1 LTHSDSEKRSL
12 PTLFILLLSAISGV
26 AASIVMYLVGNTFF
40 AVAYGL
46 LIFLFNL
53 TLLSLIL
60 NKQIDRTFSFRAF
73 AHGVYLYVVLG
84 FIASVCILLIPNAT
98 IQLNVNS
105 LLSTFASLAPLSYL
119 RVISAFFLTGL
130 FPGLIVYFVFMQ
142 KYDFNLVERIG
153 IVLLIS
159 YCFTMISGLLL
170 GLIEAFSTISYVLSF
185 WLFSGILLGYRQ
197 IKHGKKPDVPVNS
210 SLFSIDINL
219 LALILVASALIVLS
233 YIQVLASAPMSG
245 IVGGDVLDYMVAA
258 TRFSW
263 SDFAGWSPYVWSNN
277 FYLLISNLAGLPM
290 HLVYVGLQFY
300 LIIPIAGFYFFAR
313 TIFPGYKKI
322 AAIAT
327 MLCFF
332 VAGVTSWFLF
342 SQTTNLLAAYQ
353 NPDLVNKIFSYASFP
368 GITPLALSPWIF
380 DFGFLFFALAFVY
393 RAVFK
398 KERKLVNYFLPA
410 IFAAADF
417 FSHSLNILFVFI
429 FSIAIFFVFFA
440 GCRKYLLKL
449 SLLTLAFVLALDPL
463 SKWMLVDNIY
473 AAVAA
478 VGILNFG
485 SIFPSVVGAIAI
497 VFGGLFTV
505 LYIKKRRLSFQT
517 KRSFDIIGKITLVL
531 SNSKTKLLF
540 YIGAFTFFGISVF
553 IYLNIDPNAI
563 DPNANP
569 SIAWIICRSFG
580 IIFPFAL
587 ASIPFMIR
595 QKRSSLLFT
604 SVMSLAIFA
613 STVITVSLPAIIPPY
628 IGYVRYVS
636 YLVIPL
642 SILAAFGIFNSL
654 EHLKKRHFRR
664 LFVVLLV
671 VLVSTS
677 ILSQAY
683 VRERLFDLGQS
694 QTKVTLVYNLPGIS
708 GGLLLTGDAIAQ
720 IFEGY
725 ITTWNDTRIAIIN
738 PSANLPNQT
747 IIKFYRSDSSNT
759 TYVFTRYLADQRPDL
774 KIIVGS
780 DPPSKW
786 LSDGQG
792 KRGNSG
798 VASAVSSTQYAIGYV
813 ELAYALANNLNVVS
827 VQNLWFREDTVALI
841 IPDNPLTAD
850 SVEAIDWINVNLP
863 KGTTILPLS
872 LTSEKILSNFVLDV
886 KVTPY
891 FQAWRLMD
899 VLNSSSPE
907 ILMNCLNTLG
917 INYVFADAKDSFSDS
932 FRSTIQSLPM
942 VYSNNETTI
951 YNTRTSVF
959 NDSTVM
965 PYLDSLFKKIT
976 FSLYEQY
983 TGSTPMNNKVIWFSN
998 ISATGD
1004 MQVSSN
1010 NISINETNFS
1020 VHSMQVTTSNSSVSY
1035 EGKMLSDF
1043 SVKGAGD
1050 IFASSMKSANL
1061 SAAMGPNTIVD
1072 LIGSQDVSI
1081 LLRDAEINF
1090 KLGST
1095 YESFNN
1101 ANISII
1107 LETPTSLVSIC
1118 RQPLV
1123 AVNGNLTG
1131 NALGLV
1137 HGETFDYETDTTL
1150 TRENVNLPLTIELPL
1165 ADNLLYSQVTNAKVD
1180 KSSTQ

>member
-1 LTHSDSEKRSL
+1 LTHSESEKRSL
-12 PTLFILLLSAISGV
+12 PTLFILLLSAISGI
-26 AASIVMYLVGNTFF
+26 AASIVMYMVGNTFF
-40 AVAYGL
+40 AVAFGL

-60 NKQIDRTFSFRAF
+60 NEQLDRTFSFRAF
-73 AHGVYLYVVLG
+73 AHDVYLYVVLG

-153 IVLLIS
+153 LVLLIS

-170 GLIEAFSTISYVLSF
+170 GLLQVFSTMSYVLTF
-185 WLFSGILLGYRQ
+185 WLFAAVLLGYRQ
-197 IKHGKKPDVPVNS
+197 IKLGKKPDVPVNS
-210 SLFSIDINL
+210 SSFSIDINI
-219 LALILVASALIVLS
+219 LALILTAGALVVLS

-277 FYLLISNLAGLPM
+277 FYLLVSNLAGLPM

-332 VAGVTSWFLF
+332 VAGVTSWYLF
-342 SQTTNLLAAYQ
+342 SQTAVLLPAHQNLDLA
-353 NPDLVNKIFSYASFP
+353 NSIFSKVSFP

-398 KERKLVNYFLPA
+398 KERKLVNYFLPS
-410 IFAAADF
+410 IFVAADF

-429 FSIAIFFVFFA
+429 FSIAIFFVFFT

-449 SLLTLAFVLALDPL
+449 SLLTFAFVLALDPL

-473 AAVAA
+473 AAVTA

-485 SIFPSVVGAIAI
+485 SIFPLVVGAIAI

-505 LYIKKRRLSFQT
+505 LYVKKRRLSFQT
-517 KRSFDIIGKITLVL
+517 KRSFDIIEKITLIL

-540 YIGAFTFFGISVF
+540 FIGAFTFFGISVYF
-553 IYLNIDPNAI
+553 YLHIDPY
-563 DPNANP
+563 

-580 IIFPFAL
+580 IILPFAL

-654 EHLKKRHFRR
+654 EHLKKRHFKT

-708 GGLLLTGDAIAQ
+708 GGLILTGDSIAQ
-720 IFEGY
+720 IFEGD
-725 ITTWNDTRIAIIN
+725 ITTWNDPRIANLN
-738 PSANLPNQT
+738 PKLIANLPNQT
-747 IIKFYRSDSSNT
+747 IIKFYRSDNSDT
-759 TYVFTRYLADQRPDL
+759 TYVFNRYLSDHNSRL
-774 KIIVGS
+774 NIKVGS
-780 DPPSKW
+780 DPPSQW
-786 LSDGQG
+786 MSDGQG
-792 KRGNSG
+792 KGGNLG
-798 VASAVSSTQYAIGYV
+798 VASAVSSTQYSIGYV

-841 IPDNPLTAD
+841 IPDNPLSAD

-863 KGTTILPLS
+863 KGATLLPLS

-886 KVTPY
+886 KVAPC
-891 FQAWRLMD
+891 FQTWRLRD

-907 ILMNCLNTLG
+907 ILMYCLNALG
-917 INYVFADAKDSFSDS
+917 IIYVFADAQDSYSFSDS
-932 FRSTIQSLPM
+932 FRSTIQSLPK

-951 YNTRTSVF
+951 YQTRASVF
-959 NDSTVM
+959 NDSTGM

-983 TGSTPMNNKVIWFSN
+983 TGSTPMNNKVIWFDGMN
-998 ISATGD
+998 ATGE
-1004 MQVSSN
+1004 VRVTSG
-1010 NISINETNFS
+1010 NININHTGENFS
-1020 VHSMQVTTSNSSVSY
+1020 VTSMRVITSNGNIVF
-1035 EGKMLSDF
+1035 ENKTLS
-1043 SVKGAGD
+1043 
-1050 IFASSMKSANL
+1050 
-1061 SAAMGPNTIVD
+1061 
-1072 LIGSQDVSI
+1072 DVSI
-1081 LLRDAEINF
+1081 NGVGEIIIGNAQPVQF
-1090 KLGST
+1090 TNASNL
-1095 YESFNN
+1095 N
-1101 ANISII
+1101 ANVDLADSRNITLSFSGANINYKDGSSLSDYKNADII
-1107 LETPTSLVSIC
+1107 ITLDSANFLTALCKQPNVSISGE
-1118 RQPLV
+1118 
-1123 AVNGNLTG
+1123 NGSVSG
-1131 NALGLV
+1131 SALGLTK
-1137 HGETFDYETDTTL
+1137 GITFDATNITRPVKLLGNFTL
-1150 TRENVNLPLTIELPL
+1150 EI
-1165 ADNLLYSQVTNAKVD
+1165 AFSDNLLYSQLT
-1180 KSSTQ
+1180 STKELNVSWF